1 MSVSKNT
8 SLNEYIT
15 LYLNDMEDYDDND
28 KAFIIAES
36 TLNGF
41 KKLLTESKKD
51 EYQLLNEQAIKSE
64 QKWVYQDLIKYINN
78 I

>member
-1 MSVSKNT
+1 MSVLKNT

-15 LYLNDMEDYDDND
+15 LYLNDMEDYDDNE

-36 TLNGF
+36 TLTGF

-51 EYQLLNEQAIKSE
+51 GYQLLNEQAMKSE
-64 QKWVYQDLIKYINN
+64 QKWVYQDLIKYIDNM
-78 I
+78 